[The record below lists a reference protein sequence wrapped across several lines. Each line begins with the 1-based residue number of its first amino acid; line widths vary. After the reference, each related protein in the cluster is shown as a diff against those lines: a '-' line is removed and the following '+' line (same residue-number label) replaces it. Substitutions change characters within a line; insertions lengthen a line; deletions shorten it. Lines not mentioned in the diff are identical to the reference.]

1 MNFNSYLNLSDGIS
15 NPITDWLA
23 AHEKDIIHTAD
34 YIFHHPELAYQEK
47 ESSRCLAAQTCLGTA
62 KMILEKGIH
71 PGQLKDMVT
80 SPGGTTIEGCEALE
94 RGGMRYAVIDCI
106 NAGTEKSK
114 RL

>member
-47 ESSRCLAAQTCLGTA
+47 ESSRCLAAF
-62 KMILEKGIH
+62 LEKTD
-71 PGQLKDMVT
+71 LR
-80 SPGGTTIEGCEALE
+80 SPGILLE
-94 RGGMRYAVIDCI
+94 
-106 NAGTEKSK
+106 SK
-114 RL
+114 QHLPQNGDMERP

>member
-47 ESSRCLAAQTCLGTA
+47 ESSRCLAAF
-62 KMILEKGIH
+62 LEKNGFSRDKPAPPDERMESWQCIH
-71 PGQLKDMVT
+71 NATACFFQRLMLLWCAKN
-80 SPGGTTIEGCEALE
+80 E
-94 RGGMRYAVIDCI
+94 RRISYG
-106 NAGTEKSK
+106 NK
-114 RL
+114 RITYGADS